1 VVLNANT
8 GLIGMPQQTIGA
20 GVNVKCLINSRIH
33 LNGLIQLDQASVY
46 RSALSAD
53 QIAQAGGQFG
63 GKPKRKPCHY
73 WINAES
79 GEHCYGWYL

>member
-1 VVLNANT
+1 VQSPWQFNYGKVDIVPRDKATHEAVVLNANT
-8 GLIGMPQQTIGA
+8 GLIGMPQQNIGA

-53 QIAQAGGQFG
+53 QIAQAGG
-63 GKPKRKPCHY
+63 
-73 WINAES
+73 
-79 GEHCYGWYL
+79 